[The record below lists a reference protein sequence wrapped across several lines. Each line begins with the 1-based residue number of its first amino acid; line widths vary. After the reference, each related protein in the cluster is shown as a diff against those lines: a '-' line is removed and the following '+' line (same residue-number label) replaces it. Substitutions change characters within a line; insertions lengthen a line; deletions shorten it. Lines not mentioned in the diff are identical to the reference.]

1 MVVVGGGGILI
12 EDTIWASSKGKRCQ
26 ASLIGLSGHKGHPSI
41 DTIKEIIVIISMKGK
56 VI

>member
-1 MVVVGGGGILI
+1 MGGGILI